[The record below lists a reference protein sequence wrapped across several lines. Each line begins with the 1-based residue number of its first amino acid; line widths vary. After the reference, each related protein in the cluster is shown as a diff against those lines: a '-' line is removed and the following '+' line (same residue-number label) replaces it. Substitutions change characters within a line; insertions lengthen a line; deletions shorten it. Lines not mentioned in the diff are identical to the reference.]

1 MKRRTRKRIK
11 QAAYWAA
18 FFILSVA
25 TVVAVS
31 LIGAHLAGE
40 SSQAG
45 WALAKLASL
54 AVVGLCLLGWVCEQ
68 IEQNWG

>member
-1 MKRRTRKRIK
+1 MRLSTRKRIK

-18 FFILSVA
+18 FFILAVA

-31 LIGAHLAGE
+31 LIGANLAGE

-54 AVVGLCLLGWVCEQ
+54 VTASVCLLGWICEQ
-68 IEQNWG
+68 IED